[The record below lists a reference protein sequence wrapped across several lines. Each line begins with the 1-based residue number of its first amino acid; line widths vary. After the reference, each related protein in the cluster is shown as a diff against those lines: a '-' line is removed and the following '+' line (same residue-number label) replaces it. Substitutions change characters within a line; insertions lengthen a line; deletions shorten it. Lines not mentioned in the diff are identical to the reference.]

1 MESIKN
7 LIASDR
13 YSSLLDMVRNEANI
27 QIDEAPL
34 PSALLNYDA
43 GRLKAAKIEASVLA
57 GILETDLDAVSK
69 YSIVRLGFKDD
80 EDQEQDENEKDKLIE
95 TLPYYKNFLVSTLIE
110 FYFLKNKPTELAAY
124 LKAARMPNAKKFEKE
139 LKEAYNSI

>member
-7 LIASDR
+7 LIESDS
-13 YSSLLDMVRNEANI
+13 YSSLLDMVRNKANI
-27 QIDEAPL
+27 QIEAAPL

-43 GRLKAAKIEASVLA
+43 GRLKAAKIDAPVLA

-69 YSIVRLGFKDD
+69 YSVIRLGFKDE
-80 EDQEQDENEKDKLIE
+80 EDQEQGEEEKDKLIE
-95 TLPYYKNFLVSTLIE
+95 TLPYYKNFLVSMLIE
-110 FYFLKNKPTELAAY
+110 YYFLKNKPSELAAY

-139 LKEAYNSI
+139 LKEAYSSI